1 MADRI
6 SMKIKPDRLTATP
19 TPFEFEGDSAWWR
32 ASLPAHR
39 DLPSELDEPFR
50 VLLQSHQIGEDIFV
64 EGRVEGAL
72 EVECSR
78 CLARYRHTLREPF
91 RVVLEPAGQ
100 RQPTDPE
107 AVEALARDGVCLG
120 DDLETGWFRGTEID
134 LGAISMEA
142 VVLALPVKPL
152 CRDDCAGLCPVCGAD
167 RNTNSCGCEEI
178 RTDSPFA
185 ALQALRDG
193 RTGGQS

>member
-1 MADRI
+1 
-6 SMKIKPDRLTATP
+6 MKIPLGRLTASP

-32 ASLPAHR
+32 ASMPPHR
-39 DLPSELDEPFR
+39 DLPSDLDEPFQIS
-50 VLLQSHQIGEDIFV
+50 LHGHLIGEDVYV

-72 EVECSR
+72 ELECSR
-78 CLARYRHTLREPF
+78 CLARYRHSLREPF
-91 RVVLEPAGQ
+91 RIVLEPAGQ

-120 DDLETGWFRGTEID
+120 DDLEAGWFRGSEID

-152 CRDDCAGLCPVCGAD
+152 CREDCAGLCAVCGAD
-167 RNTNSCGCEEI
+167 RSSNACGCEEVG
-178 RTDSPFA
+178 TDSPFA

-193 RTGGQS
+193 RTGGRS